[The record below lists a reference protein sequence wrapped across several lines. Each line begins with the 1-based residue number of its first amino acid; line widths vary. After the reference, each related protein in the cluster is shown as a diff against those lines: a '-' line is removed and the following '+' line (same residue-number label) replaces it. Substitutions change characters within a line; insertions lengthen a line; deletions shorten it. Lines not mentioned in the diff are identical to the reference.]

1 MSDIENE
8 PVTET
13 PPPSPEKPPM
23 TEHSK
28 RVRSERQKAH
38 WAKVQEIRRSSLEA
52 TKKARA
58 EAYKAQR
65 ISSAKKKLAHWTDR
79 LKKDLEDIGG
89 DESTDDSDESD
100 DVGSSQNITGTEI
113 GVDDM
118 IQQIV
123 QGLRKTHISAP
134 PPQQHVPITLSYV

>member
-1 MSDIENE
+1 
-8 PVTET
+8 
-13 PPPSPEKPPM
+13 M

-52 TKKARA
+52 TKKARE

-65 ISSAKKKLAHWTDR
+65 ISSAKRKLAHWTDR
-79 LKKDLEDIGG
+79 LKKDLEDIGAH
-89 DESTDDSDESD
+89 ESEPETESEEEEET
-100 DVGSSQNITGTEI
+100 SQNISGAEI

-134 PPQQHVPITLSYV
+134 PPQQSGPVPITLSYV